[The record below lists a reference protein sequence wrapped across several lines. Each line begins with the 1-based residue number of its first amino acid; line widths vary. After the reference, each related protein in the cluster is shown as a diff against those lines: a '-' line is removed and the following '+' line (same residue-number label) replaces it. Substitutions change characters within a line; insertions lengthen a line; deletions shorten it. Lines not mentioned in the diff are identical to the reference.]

1 MKIKSVIA
9 GIMLCLAVTSCIQ
22 NEALNVEAA
31 IDGCSGSDIQQC
43 LIDPNEFTVQLYA
56 SRAADPSK
64 ININFNLPAGAS
76 IVPVQRFTEDGI
88 NTYNFKDENPRLFKV
103 TSEDGAFS
111 AIYTIRLW
119 QTEMPFTYDFET
131 LSSDNPYHKFTEDNP
146 SSGTI
151 IRRLELASGNP
162 GFELTKMAKAPDGY
176 PTVQVNGGVDGG
188 KCVKLE
194 TKDTGSFGS
203 MVKMYIAA
211 GNLFIGSFEVGQA
224 LSGNAMKATHFG
236 FPFFYYPLRLE
247 GWYKYKA
254 GPTFSSK
261 GKPVEG
267 RKDEC
272 DIYGVLYETDDN
284 VQFLDGSTSLNSP
297 NIVALARN
305 IKELPETDIWKQ
317 FNFKFEP
324 QNGKSI
330 DPDKLGK
337 GIYKLAIVFSS
348 SVDGAKFEGAVG
360 STLYIDKVTIA
371 HTSIRMNMRINN
383 KPIN

>member
-88 NTYNFKDENPRLFKV
+88 NTYNFKDENPRLLKD

-111 AIYTIRLW
+111 ATYTIRLW

-371 HTSIRMNMRINN
+371 HTSNPDEYPANQ
-383 KPIN
+383 

>member
-1 MKIKSVIA
+1 MKLKSVIA

-371 HTSIRMNMRINN
+371 HTSNPDEYANQ
-383 KPIN
+383 

>member
-43 LIDPNEFTVQLYA
+43 LIDPNEFTEQLYA

-88 NTYNFKDENPRLFKV
+88 NTYSFKDENPRLFKV

-371 HTSIRMNMRINN
+371 HTSNPDEYANQ
-383 KPIN
+383 

>member
-348 SVDGAKFEGAVG
+348 SVDGAKSEGAVG

-371 HTSIRMNMRINN
+371 HTSNPDEYANQ
-383 KPIN
+383 

>member
-43 LIDPNEFTVQLYA
+43 LIDPNEFTGQLYA

-64 ININFNLPAGAS
+64 INIKFNLPAGAS

-371 HTSIRMNMRINN
+371 HTSNPDEYANQ
-383 KPIN
+383 

>member
-224 LSGNAMKATHFG
+224 LSGNAMKATQFG

-371 HTSIRMNMRINN
+371 HTSNPDEYANQ
-383 KPIN
+383 

>member
-371 HTSIRMNMRINN
+371 HTSNPDEYPANQ
-383 KPIN
+383 

>member
-76 IVPVQRFTEDGI
+76 IVPVQRFTEDRI

-111 AIYTIRLW
+111 ATYTIRLW

-371 HTSIRMNMRINN
+371 HTSNPDEYPANQ
-383 KPIN
+383 

>member
-267 RKDEC
+267 RKDDC

-371 HTSIRMNMRINN
+371 HTSNPDEYANQ
-383 KPIN
+383 

>member
-111 AIYTIRLW
+111 ATYTIRLW

-261 GKPVEG
+261 GKPVEE

-284 VQFLDGSTSLNSP
+284 VQFLDGSTSLYSP

-371 HTSIRMNMRINN
+371 HTSNPDEYPANQ
-383 KPIN
+383 

>member
-111 AIYTIRLW
+111 ATYTIRLW

-261 GKPVEG
+261 GKPV
-267 RKDEC
+267 DEC

-371 HTSIRMNMRINN
+371 HTSNPDEYPANQ
-383 KPIN
+383 

>member
-371 HTSIRMNMRINN
+371 HTSNPDEYENQ
-383 KPIN
+383 

>member
-56 SRAADPSK
+56 SGAADPSK

-162 GFELTKMAKAPDGY
+162 GFELTKMAKAPDGC

-371 HTSIRMNMRINN
+371 HTSNPDEYANQ
-383 KPIN
+383 

>member
-111 AIYTIRLW
+111 AIYTSRLW

-371 HTSIRMNMRINN
+371 HTSNPDEYANQ
-383 KPIN
+383 

>member
-111 AIYTIRLW
+111 ATYTIRLW

-297 NIVALARN
+297 NIIALARN

-371 HTSIRMNMRINN
+371 HTSNPDEYPANQ
-383 KPIN
+383 

>member
-151 IRRLELASGNP
+151 IRRLELASGNL

-371 HTSIRMNMRINN
+371 HTSNPDEYANQ
-383 KPIN
+383 

>member
-272 DIYGVLYETDDN
+272 DIYGVLYETHDTL
-284 VQFLDGSTSLNSP
+284 QFLDGSTSLNSP
-297 NIVALARN
+297 TIVPLARN

-371 HTSIRMNMRINN
+371 HTSNPDEYANQ
-383 KPIN
+383 

>member
-111 AIYTIRLW
+111 ATYTIRLW

-261 GKPVEG
+261 GKPGEG

-371 HTSIRMNMRINN
+371 HTSNPDEYPANQ
-383 KPIN
+383 

>member
-194 TKDTGSFGS
+194 TNDTGSFGS

-371 HTSIRMNMRINN
+371 HTSNPDEYANQ
-383 KPIN
+383 

>member
-56 SRAADPSK
+56 SGAADPSK

-371 HTSIRMNMRINN
+371 HTSNPDEYANQ
-383 KPIN
+383 

>member
-103 TSEDGAFS
+103 TSDDGAFS

-371 HTSIRMNMRINN
+371 HTSNPDEYANQ
-383 KPIN
+383 

>member
-1 MKIKSVIA
+1 MKIKRVRA

-76 IVPVQRFTEDGI
+76 IVPVQRFTENGI

-111 AIYTIRLW
+111 ATYTIRLW

-371 HTSIRMNMRINN
+371 HTSNPDEYPANQ
-383 KPIN
+383 

>member
-111 AIYTIRLW
+111 ATYTIRLW

-261 GKPVEG
+261 GKPVEE

-371 HTSIRMNMRINN
+371 HTSNPDEYPANQ
-383 KPIN
+383 

>member
-56 SRAADPSK
+56 SRAANPSK

-111 AIYTIRLW
+111 ATYTIRLW

-371 HTSIRMNMRINN
+371 HTSNPDEYANQ
-383 KPIN
+383 

>member
-224 LSGNAMKATHFG
+224 LSGNEMKATHFG

-371 HTSIRMNMRINN
+371 HTSNPDEYANQ
-383 KPIN
+383 

>member
-203 MVKMYIAA
+203 MVNMYIAA

-371 HTSIRMNMRINN
+371 HTSNPDEYPANQ
-383 KPIN
+383 

>member
-119 QTEMPFTYDFET
+119 RTEMPFTYDFET

-371 HTSIRMNMRINN
+371 HTSNPDEYANQ
-383 KPIN
+383 

>member
-284 VQFLDGSTSLNSP
+284 VQFLDGATSLNSP

-371 HTSIRMNMRINN
+371 HTSNPDEYANQ
-383 KPIN
+383 

>member
-111 AIYTIRLW
+111 ATYTIRLW

-348 SVDGAKFEGAVG
+348 SVDGAKFEGTVG

-371 HTSIRMNMRINN
+371 HTSNPDEYPANQ
-383 KPIN
+383 

>member
-111 AIYTIRLW
+111 ATYTIRLW
-119 QTEMPFTYDFET
+119 QSEMPFTYDFET

-371 HTSIRMNMRINN
+371 HTSNPDEYANQ
-383 KPIN
+383 

>member
-76 IVPVQRFTEDGI
+76 IVPVQRFTENGI

-111 AIYTIRLW
+111 ATYTIRLW

-247 GWYKYKA
+247 GQYKYKA

-371 HTSIRMNMRINN
+371 HTSNPDEYPANQ
-383 KPIN
+383 

>member
-111 AIYTIRLW
+111 ATYTIRLW

-162 GFELTKMAKAPDGY
+162 GFELTKMAKVPDGY

-371 HTSIRMNMRINN
+371 HTSNPDEYPANQ
-383 KPIN
+383 

>member
-43 LIDPNEFTVQLYA
+43 LIDPNECTVQLYA

-111 AIYTIRLW
+111 ATYTIRLW

-371 HTSIRMNMRINN
+371 HTSNPDEYPANQ
-383 KPIN
+383 

>member
-111 AIYTIRLW
+111 ATYTIRLW

-371 HTSIRMNMRINN
+371 HTSNPDEYPAN
-383 KPIN
+383 K

>member
-360 STLYIDKVTIA
+360 STLYIDKVRIA
-371 HTSIRMNMRINN
+371 HTSNPNEYPAN
-383 KPIN
+383 Q

>member
-111 AIYTIRLW
+111 ATYTIRLW

-305 IKELPETDIWKQ
+305 IKELPETDMWKQ

-371 HTSIRMNMRINN
+371 HTSNPDEYPANQ
-383 KPIN
+383 